1 MHALLAI
8 YLIILSPSTTSCT
21 CCTLIKTFE
30 PKIRYK
36 KGRTSHLEKYKW
48 NWKKKIMFHLIQFN
62 AACDENWMLFLNFV
76 KCWTSCRMYQD
87 KLAHLKKQLQQLE
100 EGTLPEYIKKRKKI
114 DQQYKERIRVNEI
127 WREFEVKL
135 LFDSI
140 SLLDLICI

>member
-1 MHALLAI
+1 
-8 YLIILSPSTTSCT
+8 
-21 CCTLIKTFE
+21 
-30 PKIRYK
+30 
-36 KGRTSHLEKYKW
+36 
-48 NWKKKIMFHLIQFN
+48 
-62 AACDENWMLFLNFV
+62 
-76 KCWTSCRMYQD
+76 MYQD

-140 SLLDLICI
+140 FLLDLISI

>member
-1 MHALLAI
+1 
-8 YLIILSPSTTSCT
+8 
-21 CCTLIKTFE
+21 
-30 PKIRYK
+30 
-36 KGRTSHLEKYKW
+36 
-48 NWKKKIMFHLIQFN
+48 MFQLIQFN

-76 KCWTSCRMYQD
+76 KCRTSCRMYQD

-135 LFDSI
+135 
-140 SLLDLICI
+140 

>member
-1 MHALLAI
+1 
-8 YLIILSPSTTSCT
+8 
-21 CCTLIKTFE
+21 
-30 PKIRYK
+30 
-36 KGRTSHLEKYKW
+36 
-48 NWKKKIMFHLIQFN
+48 
-62 AACDENWMLFLNFV
+62 
-76 KCWTSCRMYQD
+76 MYQD

-140 SLLDLICI
+140 SLFDLISI

>member
-1 MHALLAI
+1 
-8 YLIILSPSTTSCT
+8 
-21 CCTLIKTFE
+21 
-30 PKIRYK
+30 
-36 KGRTSHLEKYKW
+36 
-48 NWKKKIMFHLIQFN
+48 
-62 AACDENWMLFLNFV
+62 
-76 KCWTSCRMYQD
+76 MYQD

>member
-1 MHALLAI
+1 
-8 YLIILSPSTTSCT
+8 
-21 CCTLIKTFE
+21 
-30 PKIRYK
+30 
-36 KGRTSHLEKYKW
+36 
-48 NWKKKIMFHLIQFN
+48 
-62 AACDENWMLFLNFV
+62 
-76 KCWTSCRMYQD
+76 MYQD

-140 SLLDLICI
+140 SLLDLISI